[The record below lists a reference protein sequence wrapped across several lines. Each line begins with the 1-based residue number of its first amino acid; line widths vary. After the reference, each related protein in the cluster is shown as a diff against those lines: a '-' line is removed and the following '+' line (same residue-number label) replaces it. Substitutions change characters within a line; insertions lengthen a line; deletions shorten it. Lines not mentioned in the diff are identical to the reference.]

1 MSQAPDRQ
9 RLTDEEF
16 EEVVE
21 EIAKEQVRAGDGVSV
36 EQAKEALREL
46 DLPADELDAAAV
58 KVRERRAAEALAK
71 NKKKRTLLVGA
82 AVLAAVLTAGAA
94 VGVSMQTKATKVA
107 AITASEPVLRAE
119 PGQPGQLR
127 LSAKLMSAPI
137 GESVPM
143 KCAWTSPEG
152 ALLHE
157 NAWQTKPVSHDAWET
172 HCVFQNA
179 PEHVKVAMKAHGRVV
194 AESSR

>member
-1 MSQAPDRQ
+1 MPQAPDKQ

-21 EIAKEQVRAGDGVSV
+21 EIAKDEAAAGTGVSHD
-36 EQAKEALREL
+36 QAREALREL
-46 DLPADELDAAAV
+46 DLPADRLDDVAV
-58 KVRERRAAEALAK
+58 KVRERRDAEARAK
-71 NKKKRTLLVGA
+71 TKKKRTLLVVAGA
-82 AVLAAVLTAGAA
+82 LAALLTLG
-94 VGVSMQTKATKVA
+94 VGVRAWTQAQAANVA
-107 AITASEPVLRAE
+107 RITASEPTLTEQA
-119 PGQPGQLR
+119 GQLR
-127 LSAKLMSAPI
+127 LSAKLMSAPK

-143 KCAWTSPEG
+143 TCAWHAADG

-172 HCVFQNA
+172 HCVLANPPA
-179 PEHVKVAMKAHGRVV
+179 HVKVEMKAHGHVV

>member
-1 MSQAPDRQ
+1 MPHAPDKQ

-21 EIAKEQVRAGDGVSV
+21 EIAKEEASAGSGVSHD
-36 EQAKEALREL
+36 QAREALREL
-46 DLPADELDAAAV
+46 DLPASKLDEAAM
-58 KVRERRAAEALAK
+58 KVRQRREAEALQK
-71 NKKKRTLLVGA
+71 SQKKRTLLIGA
-82 AVLAAVLTAGAA
+82 GVLAAVLTTVVGIGVWKQAQAA
-94 VGVSMQTKATKVA
+94 KVA
-107 AITASEPVLRAE
+107 QITATNPVLTEEA
-119 PGQPGQLR
+119 GQLR
-127 LSAKLMSAPI
+127 LSATLMSAPT

-143 KCAWTSPEG
+143 TCAWHSADG

-172 HCVFQNA
+172 HCVLPN
-179 PEHVKVAMKAHGRVV
+179 PPDHVKVAMKAHGRVV

>member
-1 MSQAPDRQ
+1 MPQAPDPQ

-21 EIAKEQVRAGDGVSV
+21 VIAKNEAHAGSGVSRDDAREV
-36 EQAKEALREL
+36 LREL
-46 DLPADELDAAAV
+46 DLPPDKLDDAAVLVRQRRDAAALE
-58 KVRERRAAEALAK
+58 KS
-71 NKKKRTLLVGA
+71 KKKRALLLGA
-82 AVLAAVLTAGAA
+82 GVLAVVLTAGVGLGLWKQAQAA
-94 VGVSMQTKATKVA
+94 KVA
-107 AITASEPVLRAE
+107 GITAADPVLSVEAE
-119 PGQPGQLR
+119 QLR
-127 LSAKLMSAPI
+127 LSAKLMSAPR

-143 KCAWTSPEG
+143 SCAWIGADG

-172 HCVFQNA
+172 HCVFQNP

-194 AESSR
+194 ATSSR

>member
-1 MSQAPDRQ
+1 MAHETDKQ

-21 EIAKEQVRAGDGVSV
+21 EIAKDQAAAGTGVSLD
-36 EQAKEALREL
+36 QAREALREL
-46 DLPADELDAAAV
+46 DLPADKLDDAAV
-58 KVRERRAAEALAK
+58 KVRQRREAEAREK
-71 NKKKRTLLVGA
+71 NQKRKTRLVVA
-82 AVLAAVLTAGAA
+82 AVVAALLTAGVGIGLWSRAQAA
-94 VGVSMQTKATKVA
+94 KLA
-107 AITASEPVLRAE
+107 AITAVDPVLSEEA
-119 PGQPGQLR
+119 GQLR
-127 LSAKLMSAPI
+127 LSAKLMSAPN

-143 KCAWTSPEG
+143 TCTWSSTDG

-157 NAWQTKPVSHDAWET
+157 NAWQTKPVSHGAWET

-179 PEHVKVAMKAHGRVV
+179 PAHVKVAMKAHGRVV